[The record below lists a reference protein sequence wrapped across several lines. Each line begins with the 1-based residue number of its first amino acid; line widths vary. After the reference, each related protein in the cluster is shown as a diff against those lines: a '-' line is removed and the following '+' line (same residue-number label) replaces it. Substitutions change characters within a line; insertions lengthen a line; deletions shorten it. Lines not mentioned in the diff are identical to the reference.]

1 MERNVNAENVRNE
14 ASEIRSFP
22 SSDHSNLSDAEHS
35 TYMFTEDEIVLTYTL
50 GIASEFNP
58 FIMLRN
64 HPLHRCRPLSKVWV
78 RFLMASPAKDSVI
91 LSAFVKE
98 DVEEYA
104 YFRAIVRDKQDQ
116 IITFKSIKNGQFIF
130 VDKAELT
137 LATTVAASYCVTGID
152 LEDEER
158 ENRNCEVEDDHPK
171 GG

>member
-14 ASEIRSFP
+14 SSEIRSFP

-78 RFLMASPAKDSVI
+78 RFLMASPDKDSAI
-91 LSAFVKE
+91 LYAFVKE

-104 YFRAIVRDKQDQ
+104 YFSAMVFFHLNNDND
-116 IITFKSIKNGQFIF
+116 
-130 VDKAELT
+130 
-137 LATTVAASYCVTGID
+137 
-152 LEDEER
+152 
-158 ENRNCEVEDDHPK
+158 
-171 GG
+171 